1 MRRRPDWFP
10 SGLLGEISGSVG
22 DLGVSLP
29 LAFALV
35 VSNGFPVARIFL
47 LWGLVYFLTGW
58 YYRVPVSVQ
67 PLKAMAVIAIAV
79 GIAPDELASTAF
91 FYGVIF
97 VALARTGAIA
107 WLERLFTRALVQ
119 GIQLGIGLILAFKA
133 IQLVREYGLFLSGT
147 DPATVSA
154 LIMTGVVLAILLA
167 GETML
172 RKPMA
177 IFVLAAGLVYGLVY
191 STVTDSVV
199 DLVAPEGPAWRF
211 TLPQVALL
219 PELLVILIL
228 PQLPLTLGNA
238 VFAASDAC
246 RQCWPARAGRT
257 SATALATSIGVSNV
271 GIGLL
276 GGFPV
281 CHGAGGIAAHAR
293 FGGKTGLT
301 TMFLGTV
308 FCVVA
313 AVDDWSHFLFLIPV
327 PVLGAL
333 LLLTSWALI
342 RLCWRLQGL
351 QEWVV
356 ALLVGGIA
364 FGTRHL
370 SLALLVGLTVER
382 VWAWHRTGQLHMIL
396 PRDDR
401 DSL

>member
-1 MRRRPDWFP
+1 
-10 SGLLGEISGSVG
+10 LLGEISGSVG
-22 DLGVSLP
+22 DLGISLP

-47 LWGLVYFLTGW
+47 LWGLVYLATGW

-67 PLKAMAVIAIAV
+67 PLKAMAVIAIAAS
-79 GIAPDELASTAF
+79 IAPDELASTAF

-97 VALARTGAIA
+97 VVLARTGAIA

-119 GIQLGIGLILAFKA
+119 GVQLGLGLILAFKA
-133 IQLVREYGLFLSGT
+133 IQLVRDYGIFLSST
-147 DPATVSA
+147 EPAAFTA
-154 LIMTGVVLAILLA
+154 LVMTGVVLAILLV
-167 GETML
+167 GDTWL

-191 STVTDSVV
+191 NAVTDSVV
-199 DLVAPEGPAWRF
+199 GLVAPAGPAWQF
-211 TLPQVALL
+211 TMPQLALF
-219 PELLVILIL
+219 PELLVVLML

-246 RQCWPARAGRT
+246 QQFWPGRATRAT
-257 SATALATSIGVSNV
+257 PTALATSIGVGNV
-271 GIGLL
+271 GVGLL
-276 GGFPV
+276 GGFPI

-301 TMFLGTV
+301 TMFLGAV
-308 FCVVA
+308 FIVVA
-313 AVDDWSHFLFLIPV
+313 LVDDWSHFLFLIPV

-342 RLCWRLQGL
+342 RLCWRLQGV
-351 QEWVV
+351 QEWIV
-356 ALLVGGIA
+356 ALVVGGIA

-370 SLALLVGLTVER
+370 SLALLAGLIVER
-382 VWAWHRTGQLHMIL
+382 VWAWQRTGKFHLIL
-396 PRDDR
+396 PRDER
-401 DSL
+401 ESP